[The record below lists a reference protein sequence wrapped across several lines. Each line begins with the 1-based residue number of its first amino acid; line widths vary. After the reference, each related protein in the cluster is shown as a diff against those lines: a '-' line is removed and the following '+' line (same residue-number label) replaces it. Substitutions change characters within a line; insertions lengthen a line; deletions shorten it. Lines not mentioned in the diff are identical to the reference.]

1 MGVVRGGREKLKGS
15 KVGMV
20 TCLGL
25 CAQLPGAERRV
36 VEQGHYH
43 DSICRGWATSD
54 YRGPESILHV
64 NPLKDLKE

>member
-1 MGVVRGGREKLKGS
+1 MT
-15 KVGMV
+15 

-25 CAQLPGAERRV
+25 RGQLPGAERRV
-36 VEQGHYH
+36 EEQGHYD

-64 NPLKDLKE
+64 NPLKDFKE